1 MKYLLRCYYRTRLRK
16 VQACFLMCCQGSSA
30 CRTSPV
36 RPVQV
41 EAFTMS
47 LLDTADTSDPSGP
60 THHLLSPKELT
71 YAQVR
76 CSHVPLPAMM
86 LD

>member
-1 MKYLLRCYYRTRLRK
+1 
-16 VQACFLMCCQGSSA
+16 
-30 CRTSPV
+30 
-36 RPVQV
+36 
-41 EAFTMS
+41 MS

-76 CSHVPLPAMM
+76 CSHVPLVAMM